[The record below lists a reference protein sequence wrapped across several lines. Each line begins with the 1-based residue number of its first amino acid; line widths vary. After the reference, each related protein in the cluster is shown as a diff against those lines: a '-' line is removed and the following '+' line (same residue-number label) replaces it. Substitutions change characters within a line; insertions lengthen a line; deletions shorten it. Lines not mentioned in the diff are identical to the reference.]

1 MTKVTIEAKADAGSE
16 TVNVTLTID
25 GKAPSFKLQNIDH
38 SPYLSTNVKTNSMA
52 SSTKEVWRF
61 HTKRTHGDRTPYLT
75 MYAEAILAE
84 NRRLFEKNPALDA
97 VIVRE
102 VN

>member
-1 MTKVTIEAKADAGSE
+1 MTKVTIEAKADAGNE
-16 TVNVTLTID
+16 TVSVVLTIE
-25 GKAPSFKLQNIDH
+25 GKAPSFKLENLDH
-38 SPYLSTNVKTNSMA
+38 SLYLWTSTKTNSMA

-61 HTKRTHGDRTPYLT
+61 QTSRTHGDRSPYLI

-84 NRRLFEKNPALDA
+84 NKRLIEKNPALDA

-102 VN
+102 G

>member
-1 MTKVTIEAKADAGSE
+1 MTKVTVEAKADAGSE
-16 TVNVTLTID
+16 TIFVTLTIE
-25 GKAPSFKLQNIDH
+25 GKAPSFRLQHIDH
-38 SPYLSTNVKTNSMA
+38 SPYLWTSTKTNSMA

-61 HTKRTHGDRTPYLT
+61 QTSRTRGDSSPYLI

-84 NRRLFEKNPALDA
+84 NKRLLEKNPALDA

-102 VN
+102 G